1 MFVLSVVSRRVL
13 FTIFSESLT
22 WLKSPAEYAPPDST
36 ELSPF
41 IKMVPP
47 NSLTTALAVIPP
59 FSLSDTL
66 PEVLISLSLIYNTL
80 F

>member
-1 MFVLSVVSRRVL
+1 MPLV
-13 FTIFSESLT
+13 
-22 WLKSPAEYAPPDST
+22 ST

-41 IKMVPP
+41 ITMVPP

-66 PEVLISLSLIYNTL
+66 SERLNIAIAYI
-80 F
+80 